1 MGWSKYL
8 ALATIAFGG
17 SGAASA
23 QGFVPPAGYSGDAS
37 VRPGVATPAEP
48 GSPKLTRIPDTALAR
63 RFRLL
68 PSYPRL
74 AQAKLK
80 VVGAFTIAESGK
92 ARLTAA
98 WAPGF
103 LPVTLAFS
111 ERRCF
116 RFTADYIGGT
126 LSSGRLTHAA
136 CTRTEPPP
144 LRSEPVAPSPKLR
157 LIGTAWSHEAW
168 ADDRSGTTL
177 VTVRVRERFDPLFTS
192 PMRTEAIMAMDGV
205 DWNGGA
211 VTLVGQLDGRLTLVV
226 LELLY

>member
-1 MGWSKYL
+1 MKRL
-8 ALATIAFGG
+8 ALAVVAIGW
-17 SGAASA
+17 SGVACA

-37 VRPGVATPAEP
+37 VRPGVAMPAEP
-48 GSPKLTRIPDTALAR
+48 GSPKLTRIPDAALAD

-80 VVGAFTIAESGK
+80 VVGAFAIAESK
-92 ARLTAA
+92 TRLTAA

-111 ERRCF
+111 DGRCF
-116 RFTADYIGGT
+116 TFTADYVGGT
-126 LSSGRLTHAA
+126 LSNGRLTHAA
-136 CTRTEPPP
+136 CARPERAP
-144 LRSEPVAPSPKLR
+144 LRSEPSAPSPKLR

-168 ADDRSGTTL
+168 ADDRHGTTL
-177 VTVRVRERFDPLFTS
+177 VTVRVRDRFDPLFTS
-192 PMRTEAIMAMDGV
+192 PMRTKAIMAMDGV

-211 VTLVGQLDGRLTLVV
+211 VTLVGQLDGRLVLVV